1 MEEKDNKIISELIN
15 KYGIEKVKRMI
26 KLDNEF
32 IDYMSNP
39 GKFII
44 NRKQEPKLYCETENS
59 QIFTNGLT
67 SIFYLNNKELDFNLL
82 KQLTLQPTLVEPNEI
97 NKYLEK
103 SNDLFGNARTSVTLT
118 NDHGL
123 VYLKKLKE
131 DIETFSLNEFKLLFL
146 LLKDPIIYASLKNTM
161 IYAESEKGYAYILTK
176 KNNMQLLF

>member
-1 MEEKDNKIISELIN
+1 MEQKDNKIISELIN

-26 KLDNEF
+26 DLDNEF

-67 SIFYLNNKELDFNLL
+67 SIFCLNNKELDFNLL
-82 KQLTLQPTLVEPNEI
+82 KSLTLQPTLVELNEI
-97 NKYLEK
+97 NKYIERA
-103 SNDLFGNARTSVTLT
+103 NDLFGCARTSVALT
-118 NDHGL
+118 NDKGL

-131 DIETFSLNEFKLLFL
+131 DIETLSLNEFRLLFL
-146 LLKDPIIYASLKNTM
+146 LLDDPIMYASLKNTM
-161 IYAESEKGYAYILTK
+161 LYAESEKGYAYILTR
-176 KNNMQLLF
+176 KNGEQLLF